1 MHRKVIIGMSL
12 LGFLSA
18 FTGMFIGGIISRLLK
33 GLQQKVEI
41 IYGLCAGIIFGLI
54 SFEIL
59 PESIELGGWLKTVIG
74 FMLGILLFNVLH
86 KKLHTY
92 ERTKGSSKRKIYIRT
107 SMFLLFSFSIHNVP
121 MGIILGA
128 SQQSDFTTALLQAL
142 LFHSIPEGI
151 ILFTPLIL
159 AGVSMFT
166 LFLISIIVS
175 IPIPLGVFLGS
186 YIGFNHQASIAI
198 LISIT
203 LGLTIMVT
211 ISEIVY
217 PALMKSS
224 VTKVLLS
231 IFLGVGLI
239 VIYLQ
244 LI

>member
-1 MHRKVIIGMSL
+1 MHGKVIIKVSL

-18 FTGMFIGGIISRLLK
+18 FTGMLIGGTIAWLFKSF
-33 GLQQKVEI
+33 QQKVDI

-59 PESIELGGWLKTVIG
+59 PESIELGGWLKTFIG
-74 FMLGILLFNVLH
+74 FTIGIILFNVLH

-92 ERTKGSSKRKIYIRT
+92 ERTKGTTKRKTYIRT
-107 SMFLLFSFSIHNVP
+107 SMLLLFSFSIHNVP

-128 SQQSDFTTALLQAL
+128 SQQSNFTTTLLQAL

-159 AGVSMFT
+159 AGVSLFT
-166 LFLISIIVS
+166 LFFISFIVS
-175 IPIPLGVFLGS
+175 LPIPLGVFIGGYLGL
-186 YIGFNHQASIAI
+186 NHQASIAI

-203 LGLTIMVT
+203 LGLTLMVT

-217 PALMKSS
+217 PALKKSS
-224 VTKVLLS
+224 IVNVLLF
-231 IFLGVGLI
+231 ILIGIGII
-239 VIYLQ
+239 VIYLKA
-244 LI
+244 I